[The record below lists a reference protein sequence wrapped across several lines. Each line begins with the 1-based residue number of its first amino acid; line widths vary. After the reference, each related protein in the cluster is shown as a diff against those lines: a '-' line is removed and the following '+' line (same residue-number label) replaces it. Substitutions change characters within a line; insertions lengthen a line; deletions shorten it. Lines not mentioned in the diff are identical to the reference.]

1 MSRMLAYVL
10 NVLVGF
16 SHLFNAFMGGLPKH
30 SFSARVGAAE
40 HRGKIWARVVAS
52 IIDGLAFDHNHC
64 LEQAREEGLI

>member
-30 SFSARVGAAE
+30 SFSARVGKAE
-40 HRGKIWARVVAS
+40 YEGKRWARVVAS
-52 IIDGLAFDHNHC
+52 VIDGLAFDHDHC
-64 LEQAREEGLI
+64 EEQARDEGLI